1 MPWKKYKKLNI
12 IFNLNRTWYITLEI
26 DEFLLKVLAISA
38 PRSRVKRRRR
48 REIYKLQYRK
58 YSALRQVSPEQ
69 IMIPILSLLPLFASS
84 NHVRPFVAKAQGLF
98 YKDLL

>member
-12 IFNLNRTWYITLEI
+12 IFNLNITLEI

-38 PRSRVKRRRR
+38 PRSRVKRRR